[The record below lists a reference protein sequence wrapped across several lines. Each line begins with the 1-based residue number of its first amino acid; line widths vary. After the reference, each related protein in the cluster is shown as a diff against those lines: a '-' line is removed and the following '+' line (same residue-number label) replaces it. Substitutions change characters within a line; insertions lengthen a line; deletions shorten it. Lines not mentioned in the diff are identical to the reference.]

1 MSGKNHMIVHCSLI
15 LSSLH
20 LDLQHSLIPPALNIL
35 LHGSA
40 SARMMLNTMVTLWKT
55 VLVDFALGSTST
67 VQYDPDISNGTCYYK
82 EGKEADAAY
91 APAGNAAIGHVFCCQ
106 LGDKLNQ
113 NNSCV
118 TEDKSSECAFVGTTE
133 RH

>member
-1 MSGKNHMIVHCSLI
+1 M
-15 LSSLH
+15 
-20 LDLQHSLIPPALNIL
+20 AIL
-35 LHGSA
+35 LSTFLIG
-40 SARMMLNTMVTLWKT
+40 
-55 VLVDFALGSTST
+55 LVLGSKATGE
-67 VQYDPDISNGTCYYK
+67 YDPDISNGTCYYK
-82 EGKEADAAY
+82 EGEEADEAY

-118 TEDKSSECAFVGTTE
+118 TEDKSSECAILNETG